1 MQKTLAKI
9 KGNQTMSEKKMG
21 RPRKAEVAIWEEKY
35 YKLSDMRDNQAIRK
49 TIEERL
55 YKGFATVFT
64 LANDREPNQKDV
76 GIINKAVNG
85 ILERI

>member
-1 MQKTLAKI
+1 MT
-9 KGNQTMSEKKMG
+9 EKKRG
-21 RPRKAEVAIWEEKY
+21 RPRVKEVAIWEEKY

-55 YKGFATVFT
+55 YNGYAAIFT

-76 GIINKAVNG
+76 GTINKAVNA
-85 ILERI
+85 IIERI

>member
-1 MQKTLAKI
+1 
-9 KGNQTMSEKKMG
+9 MSEKKRG
-21 RPRKAEVAIWEEKY
+21 RPKKVKVEVWEEKY
-35 YKLSDMRDNQAIRK
+35 YKLSEMRDNQAIRK

-55 YKGFATVFT
+55 YNGYASIFT

>member
-1 MQKTLAKI
+1 MEAE
-9 KGNQTMSEKKMG
+9 MDKKRG

-35 YKLSDMRDNQAIRK
+35 YKLSEMRDNQAIRK

-55 YKGFATVFT
+55 YNGYAAVFT

-76 GIINKAVNG
+76 GTINKAVG
-85 ILERI
+85 DILERL

>member
-1 MQKTLAKI
+1 MT
-9 KGNQTMSEKKMG
+9 EKKRG
-21 RPRKAEVAIWEEKY
+21 RPKKVKVEVWEEKY
-35 YKLSDMRDNQAIRK
+35 YKLSEMRDNQAIKK

-55 YKGFATVFT
+55 YNGFASIFT

-76 GIINKAVNG
+76 GTINKAIAG

>member
-1 MQKTLAKI
+1 
-9 KGNQTMSEKKMG
+9 MSEKKRG
-21 RPRKAEVAIWEEKY
+21 RPKKVKVEVWEEKY
-35 YKLSDMRDNQAIRK
+35 YKLSEMRDNQAIRK

-55 YKGFATVFT
+55 YNGYAAIFT
-64 LANDREPNQKDV
+64 LAMEREPNQKDV